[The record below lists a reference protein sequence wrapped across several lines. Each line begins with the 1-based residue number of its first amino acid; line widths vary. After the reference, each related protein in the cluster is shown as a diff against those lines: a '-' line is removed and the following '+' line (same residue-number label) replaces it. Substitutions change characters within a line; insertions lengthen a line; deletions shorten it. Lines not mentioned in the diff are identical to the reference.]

1 MMKTLRELLDYR
13 DNFVKNNPN
22 DEKNERL
29 TDLFIVYMYMSQD
42 DINLDDVESVSRI
55 ISNNLK
61 DRVTNE

>member
-22 DEKNERL
+22 DERNERL

-42 DINLDDVESVSRI
+42 DINPDDAESVSKI

>member
-22 DEKNERL
+22 DERNERL

-42 DINLDDVESVSRI
+42 DINPDDVESVSKI